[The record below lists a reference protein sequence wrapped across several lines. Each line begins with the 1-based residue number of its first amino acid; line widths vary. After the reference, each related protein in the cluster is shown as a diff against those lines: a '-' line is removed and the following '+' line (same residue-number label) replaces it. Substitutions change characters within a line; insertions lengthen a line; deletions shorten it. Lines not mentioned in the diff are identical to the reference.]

1 MSATTVPESA
11 MLIYIASLEGVQ
23 QGLLHGATSR
33 QCMWQ
38 HMNVAKESADVALSD
53 RRTSCHDQDRA
64 FGLVHLVEGLRP
76 LRHMCW

>member
-1 MSATTVPESA
+1 
-11 MLIYIASLEGVQ
+11 
-23 QGLLHGATSR
+23 
-33 QCMWQ
+33 MWQ
-38 HMNVAKESADVALSD
+38 HMNVAKESADVVLSD